1 VDAITA
7 FGDENESPRAVAGPG
22 QNHTKMLTSHEL
34 STLTAAM
41 DEVFSSLGDRDIVL
55 LLDSPDLILGTT
67 ESDAAAVISTLLQLR
82 LRVHA
87 AVMMLRADL
96 FDSEVEP
103 QNPTPMQLQQQQLV
117 LSLAHQAN
125 AVLSVRKLDS
135 GLAKD
140 VTGVLRITTAM
151 KDFGDDEQGSPAK
164 EFLYHV
170 HDNRTAVV
178 WERGSE
184 QVGN

>member
-7 FGDENESPRAVAGPG
+7 FGDERESPRAAARSG
-22 QNHTKMLTSHEL
+22 QSHQKMLTSHEL
-34 STLTAAM
+34 SALTAAM
-41 DEVFSSLGDRDIVL
+41 DETFSSLGDLDIVL
-55 LLDSPDLILGTT
+55 LLDSPDLVLGTT
-67 ESDAAAVISTLLQLR
+67 ESTAAAIMSTLLQLR

-87 AVMMLRADL
+87 TVIMLRADL

-103 QNPTPMQLQQQQLV
+103 QTPTPMQIQQQQLV

-125 AVLSVRKLDS
+125 AVFSVRRLDT

-140 VTGVLRITTAM
+140 VAGVLRVTTAM
-151 KDFGDDEQGSPAK
+151 RDCTDDGQGSPAK
-164 EFLYHV
+164 EFLYQV

-184 QVGN
+184 QVGT